1 MWVCELFPRRSTDYE
16 SDSVYTNKE
25 LTGHCG
31 QVTFP
36 EVTFHAGFYVCILSG
51 ICILIALSIN
61 MICSRS
67 AADRRRRERQRL
79 RHRERNFQAFLSRN
93 VTEMQAR
100 PTGSSETQP
109 PPLQPQPPPQEPLQP
124 QEPLPELS
132 DTEGYTTSDG
142 ETTDAENPPPA
153 YVP

>member
-1 MWVCELFPRRSTDYE
+1 MWVCEMFPRRTADYE
-16 SDSVYTNKE
+16 SGSVYTREE
-25 LTGHCG
+25 LRNHCG

-51 ICILIALSIN
+51 VFILIALSVN

-109 PPLQPQPPPQEPLQP
+109 PPSQPPPPEQ
-124 QEPLPELS
+124 PLPELS

>member
-16 SDSVYTNKE
+16 SDSVYTREE
-25 LTGHCG
+25 LKGHCG
-31 QVTFP
+31 SVTFP
-36 EVTFHAGFYVCILSG
+36 EVTFHAGFYVCILG
-51 ICILIALSIN
+51 GVFILIALSVN
-61 MICSRS
+61 MICSRT

-109 PPLQPQPPPQEPLQP
+109 PPQQPPPPP
-124 QEPLPELS
+124 QQTLPELS